1 MLVSLVLLVY
11 DTKRIQN
18 VGPAA
23 PSGEASPDDVHAA
36 EEPTMVLVTILVVL
50 ALFSIISIALGSED
64 GRETT
69 DPRQNLANW
78 TLFVRR

>member
-1 MLVSLVLLVY
+1 
-11 DTKRIQN
+11 
-18 VGPAA
+18 
-23 PSGEASPDDVHAA
+23 
-36 EEPTMVLVTILVVL
+36 MVLVTVLVIL

-69 DPRQNLANW
+69 DPRQTLANW